1 MTIHLDHY
9 KVRSL
14 KNESLYPLGRSD
26 HILKINSKKDEH
38 KLEEESEDDNDE
50 WKPGCKV
57 RKTIKKKSNT
67 PHKPTKTKAKPRD
80 NQGDPRRK
88 WCPIPHCRYHRG
100 KGLVKRWT
108 HFKSHHI
115 EFSHDSPWFEEIKK
129 ALEEDEAGKFSCVS
143 CKKVVGFTDSQDRC
157 LQCSPR
163 EEKTEV
169 PQTKATKK

>member
-50 WKPGCKV
+50 WKPRCKV
-57 RKTIKKKSNT
+57 RKTVKKKSNT

-80 NQGDPRRK
+80 NRGDPRR
-88 WCPIPHCRYHRG
+88 
-100 KGLVKRWT
+100 
-108 HFKSHHI
+108 
-115 EFSHDSPWFEEIKK
+115 
-129 ALEEDEAGKFSCVS
+129 
-143 CKKVVGFTDSQDRC
+143 
-157 LQCSPR
+157 
-163 EEKTEV
+163 
-169 PQTKATKK
+169 